1 MLRRMGGLCHGQ
13 PRSQSVGAGVI
24 DAPKRGRIAGTG
36 QERGP
41 TVAAEG
47 TGFGDVMLSSVRQS
61 GQPRGA
67 LSNWDRS
74 GASW

>member
-1 MLRRMGGLCHGQ
+1 MLRRMGGCAMVN

-24 DAPKRGRIAGTG
+24 DAPKRGRTAGTG

-67 LSNWDRS
+67 VEQL
-74 GASW
+74 G